1 MHAGIELHWAYWLLV
16 FLGLLWLAASLVVGW
31 IRGEDN
37 DATGFLQWVL
47 AHKTVAGSIAV
58 VYLSAAGL
66 VHETLFYSSFR
77 ADRHALR
84 GSRRPSVLCHKWIEL
99 TLG

>member
-66 VHETLFYSSFR
+66 VHETLFYSSFGLIATR
-77 ADRHALR
+77 YVDPGGLAYCVTNGLN
-84 GSRRPSVLCHKWIEL
+84 
-99 TLG
+99 